1 MPHPWAVLE
10 SSFEVW
16 LLDGRLYLSRWS
28 GRKGNDQGSPSGHFH
43 GRIPR
48 DVEGTKPHRREGKSG
63 ERQQLTP
70 SALIR
75 LLQFRL
81 QWPRT
86 SFVEDSFPRTGV
98 TGWCGSDSS
107 TLHLLCTLFLLVLHQ
122 LHVRPLS
129 FGSQRWDLCILRSAS
144 EWGKERRLGAGQGEE
159 NAGEKTTT
167 PEQPSNLPS
176 GETAQKTCPFTIP
189 GWLLKRQ
196 KPKTRSTPAGRF
208 S

>member
-43 GRIPR
+43 GRIPC

-63 ERQQLTP
+63 ERQQSNP

-81 QWPRT
+81 QWSRT

-98 TGWCGSDSS
+98 RGWCGGDSS
-107 TLHLLCTLFLLVLHQ
+107 AYTCCALYFCWCYISSTSDHRALD
-122 LHVRPLS
+122 P
-129 FGSQRWDLCILRSAS
+129 
-144 EWGKERRLGAGQGEE
+144 GAGTS
-159 NAGEKTTT
+159 AFWGEKTTA
-167 PEQPSNLPS
+167 PEQQSNLPS

>member
-63 ERQQLTP
+63 ERQQSNP

-98 TGWCGSDSS
+98 TGWWGGDSS

-122 LHVRPLS
+122 LHVGTLS

-159 NAGEKTTT
+159 TCRGENHYPRATVKSSFWRDSS
-167 PEQPSNLPS
+167 ENLS
-176 GETAQKTCPFTIP
+176 IHNSRLASQKT
-189 GWLLKRQ
+189 
-196 KPKTRSTPAGRF
+196 KTKDTVHPCW
-208 S
+208 